1 MNLLADNQLVVASL
15 PPRLDSTKR
24 DGGAWFSARWR
35 CGKNY
40 AYVKGFKA
48 ALRKQ
53 RRFAGL
59 GVELYQL
66 VGELLCEQ
74 PALLDKAIVELAC
87 MLVRQHHWGPW
98 AATHH
103 ALLRLLASVGNL
115 SSYQKLL
122 RAAVIHRYWYHGS
135 QHPLLEYAVYQQLQ
149 MPFALF
155 SNLHP
160 APLHMFPVLSC
171 GSLVGCDYPS
181 VSANIY
187 RFRAKWELFEA
198 EVIVW
203 LHVLLRFPWTMAAI
217 YDCLGAMHRVILH
230 GYSRYNART
239 EFVHAVRRIT
249 NELMEL
255 YLLCNLPA
263 RE

>member
-1 MNLLADNQLVVASL
+1 MNLLAANPVVIDAL
-15 PPRLDSTKR
+15 PTRLDLR
-24 DGGAWFSARWR
+24 CNNGGAWFSAHWR

-40 AYVKGFKA
+40 SYVRGFA
-48 ALRKQ
+48 SQLARQ
-53 RRFAGL
+53 RQFAGVGVDLFQLL
-59 GVELYQL
+59 GA
-66 VGELLCEQ
+66 LLCYE

-87 MLVRQHHWGPW
+87 MLVRHHHWGPW

-103 ALLRLLASVGNL
+103 ALSRTLEAVGSL

-122 RAAVIHRYWYHGS
+122 RAAIIHRYWYHGS
-135 QHPLLEYAVYQQLQ
+135 QHPLLVYAVYQQLQ

-160 APLHMFPVLSC
+160 APLHIFPALSC

-187 RFRAKWELFEA
+187 RFRGKWELFEA
-198 EVIVW
+198 QVIIW
-203 LHVLLRFPWTMAAI
+203 LRVLLRDPWRMAAI
-217 YDCLGAMHRVILH
+217 YDYLGAMHRVILH
-230 GYSRYNART
+230 GCSRYNARS
-239 EFVHAVRRIT
+239 EFTHAVRRIT